1 MKEENSSFFF
11 LFKIVGCKQ
20 IKCKCLLAADCPMGA
35 LSPVSSVPLFFQQQD
50 ISSKIDK

>member
-20 IKCKCLLAADCPMGA
+20 IKCKCLLAADCPMGHYH
-35 LSPVSSVPLFFQQQD
+35 LFHHFFPEGYFL
-50 ISSKIDK
+50 KK